1 MCKFYFKLA
10 FMFLFAAGVTA
21 ARGQDLDSLHVEPAA
36 TLYDYLLED
45 TIESMD
51 FSLDGKFELHR
62 NMDEDLYR
70 LFVPLTYYNSVFRD
84 LYGFSEP
91 DYDFVKPRR
100 LEMPLDSAITE
111 GMKIYS
117 EYTGFMKRFTGQ
129 ALMNMYINR
138 PDLVVMTEDE
148 LAKYNPFDKN
158 VVNETPPQVKA
169 VSFFTPESPRVR
181 DGEVTN
187 EISLKKP
194 NFWKFMG
201 NGSIQLSQNKFSDNW
216 NYEGESSAYILSDL
230 LLNINYND
238 QRRIEFDNKV
248 EVKLGLTSLASDT
261 VRRYNT
267 SSDLLRLTSKFG
279 IKAFSKWYYSV
290 SAEFS
295 TQMLNTYEKNSDVVK
310 SAFMAP
316 ANVSVNVG
324 MDYKL
329 SKEKVTLSLMLSP
342 LSYLM
347 KYVGNDK
354 VDKTSSSIGIAPD
367 RNSLHNAGSKILFN
381 MTWTIIP
388 QIIWTSRLDYF
399 TSYKKIEARCENTFD
414 FKLNR
419 YLSAKL
425 FVDLRYNDKDKDAGY
440 KLQYNEMFSFGINY
454 TW

>member
-1 MCKFYFKLA
+1 
-10 FMFLFAAGVTA
+10 MFLLAANVVA
-21 ARGQDLDSLHVEPAA
+21 AKGQDLDLDSLRVEPSAS
-36 TLYDYLLED
+36 LYEYLLED

-51 FSLDGKFELHR
+51 FSLDGKFVLRR

-84 LYGFSEP
+84 LYGFDEP
-91 DYDFVKPRR
+91 DYDFVKPHSM
-100 LEMPLDSAITE
+100 EMPLDSTITE
-111 GMKIYS
+111 GMKIYGH
-117 EYTGFMKRFTGQ
+117 YTDFMKRFTGQ
-129 ALMNMYINR
+129 ALMNMYINH
-138 PDLVVMTEDE
+138 PDLVVITEDE
-148 LAKYNPFDKN
+148 LARYNPFDKDA
-158 VVNETPPQVKA
+158 VKETPPQVKA

-181 DGEVTN
+181 SGEVSN

-201 NGSIQLSQNKFSDNW
+201 NGSIQLAINQFSKNW
-216 NYEGESSAYILSDL
+216 NYEGESSSYILSDL

-261 VRRYNT
+261 VRKYNT

-279 IKAFSKWYYSV
+279 FKAFDRWYYSI

-295 TQMLNTYEKNSDVVK
+295 TQMLDTYEKNSDVVK

-329 SKEKVTLSLMLSP
+329 AKEKITLSLMLSP
-342 LSYLM
+342 VSYLM
-347 KYVGNDK
+347 KYVGTDK
-354 VDKTSSSIGIAPD
+354 VDKTASSIGIAPD
-367 RNSLHNAGSKILFN
+367 RNTLHNAGSKILFN

-388 QIIWTSRLDYF
+388 QIVWTSRLDYF

-425 FVDLRYNDKDKDAGY
+425 FVDLRYNDMDKDAGY
-440 KLQYNEMFSFGINY
+440 KLQHNEMLSFGINY

>member
-1 MCKFYFKLA
+1 
-10 FMFLFAAGVTA
+10 MFLLAANAVVVK
-21 ARGQDLDSLHVEPAA
+21 GQDLDLDSLHVEPSAS
-36 TLYDYLLED
+36 LYEYLLED

-51 FSLDGKFELHR
+51 FSLDGKFVLHR

-84 LYGFSEP
+84 LYGFDEP
-91 DYDFVKPRR
+91 DYDFVKPYRM
-100 LEMPLDSAITE
+100 EMPLDSTITE
-111 GMKIYS
+111 GMEIYGH
-117 EYTGFMKRFTGQ
+117 YTDFMKRFTGQ

-138 PDLVVMTEDE
+138 PDLVVITEDE
-148 LAKYNPFDKN
+148 LAKYNPFDKDA
-158 VVNETPPQVKA
+158 VKETPPQVKA

-181 DGEVTN
+181 NGEVSN

-201 NGSIQLSQNKFSDNW
+201 NGSIQLALNQFSKNW
-216 NYEGESSAYILSDL
+216 NYEGESSSYILSDL

-238 QRRIEFDNKV
+238 QRRIEFDNKI
-248 EVKLGLTSLASDT
+248 EVKLGLTSLPSDT
-261 VRRYNT
+261 VRKYNT

-279 IKAFSKWYYSV
+279 FKAFDRWYYSI

-295 TQMLNTYEKNSDVVK
+295 TQMLDTYEKNSDVVK

-329 SKEKVTLSLMLSP
+329 AKEKITLSLMLSP
-342 LSYLM
+342 VSYLM
-347 KYVGNDK
+347 KYVGTDK
-354 VDKTSSSIGIAPD
+354 VDKTASSIGIAPD
-367 RNSLHNAGSKILFN
+367 RNTLHNAGSKILFN

-440 KLQYNEMFSFGINY
+440 KLQHNEMLSFGINY